1 MPLDWKIFTQRP
13 YIKSLSLEEQMRL
26 FSIANEKSIKLRE
39 SSFKDFANSN
49 STSQGAAGGEQ
60 KSSPSFTNI
69 YSLNFDGND
78 DIVDTP
84 SIDLGLENT
93 ISFWAKRNTG
103 TNFNGM
109 VWGGVAQSN
118 YYVIYLN
125 TSNRLQY
132 RVGSGAETFTDSD
145 IISAISSNDWFHCA
159 LVRNNSGADVLCYI
173 NGELKQ
179 TKTNIVGSGDN
190 TILQKIGGRSLDDF
204 EIEGNLDEMA
214 VWPTALNESDIIS
227 IYNEGTPNDISSLSP
242 LSWYRFEEGSGT
254 TATDSGTAGNTGTIT
269 GATYEENVPV

>member
-1 MPLDWKIFTQRP
+1 M
-13 YIKSLSLEEQMRL
+13 
-26 FSIANEKSIKLRE
+26 
-39 SSFKDFANSN
+39 
-49 STSQGAAGGEQ
+49 
-60 KSSPSFTNI
+60 
-69 YSLNFDGND
+69 
-78 DIVDTP
+78 
-84 SIDLGLENT
+84 
-93 ISFWAKRNTG
+93 
-103 TNFNGM
+103 
-109 VWGGVAQSN
+109 
-118 YYVIYLN
+118 
-125 TSNRLQY
+125 
-132 RVGSGAETFTDSD
+132 
-145 IISAISSNDWFHCA
+145 
-159 LVRNNSGADVLCYI
+159 VRNNSGADVLCYI

-204 EIEGNLDEMA
+204 EIEGNLDEMS